1 MITLILGIKMGAIL
15 TLVLAMVAVAFFT
28 LIERKV
34 LGYIHIRK
42 GPNKPGPAGL
52 LVPFAD
58 AVKLF
63 LKEIRYPLLS
73 NKTLFNAVCIVII
86 LVPIL
91 LWVGF
96 PVAASHSAHKILVIY
111 ILAVARVGVYG
122 TLGAGWRRNRK
133 YSILGAIRAVAQTIS
148 YEVRITII
156 VLGAVIF
163 IFLDLSQDKQ
173 VVVMTWIVTVFLIF
187 AVRVLAEA
195 NRSPFDFAEGERELV
210 RGFNTEYRSVLF
222 VMVFLA
228 EYMSIIFISALCG
241 ILFIAREFYE
251 LVIMSLLIGFF
262 YIWSRGTLP
271 RFRYDQLMY
280 LAWKRFLPMSL
291 VLLCLVT
298 VLFSEARL
306 WKPDKKRR

>member
-1 MITLILGIKMGAIL
+1 MG
-15 TLVLAMVAVAFFT
+15 
-28 LIERKV
+28 
-34 LGYIHIRK
+34 
-42 GPNKPGPAGL
+42 
-52 LVPFAD
+52 
-58 AVKLF
+58 
-63 LKEIRYPLLS
+63 
-73 NKTLFNAVCIVII
+73 
-86 LVPIL
+86 
-91 LWVGF
+91 
-96 PVAASHSAHKILVIY
+96 
-111 ILAVARVGVYG
+111 
-122 TLGAGWRRNRK
+122 NRK

-222 VMVFLA
+222 VIVFLA
-228 EYMSIIFISALCG
+228 EYMAIIFMSSLSG

-280 LAWKRFLPMSL
+280 LA
-291 VLLCLVT
+291 
-298 VLFSEARL
+298 
-306 WKPDKKRR
+306 